1 MDHLQVNSCVN
12 DIAQVL
18 KELPRSWSPVADVGD
33 VVYVVDDEGDF
44 VSDVRSDSL
53 EDVDDVEDV
62 VI

>member
-1 MDHLQVNSCVN
+1 MDHQQVNACVN

-33 VVYVVDDEGDF
+33 AVYVVDDEDDF
-44 VSDVRSDSL
+44 VSDVRWDSL
-53 EDVDDVEDV
+53 EDVGDVEDV